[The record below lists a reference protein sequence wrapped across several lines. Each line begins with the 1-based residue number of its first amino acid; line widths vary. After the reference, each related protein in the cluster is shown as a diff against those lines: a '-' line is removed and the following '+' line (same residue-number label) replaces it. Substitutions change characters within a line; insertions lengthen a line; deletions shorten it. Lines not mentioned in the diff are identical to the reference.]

1 MEKKLTDIYK
11 IPPLRFVDS
20 IPVFSEANEYTAN
33 YEMISLDHIA
43 EMHKTGTN
51 PFIQEDLWVELEN
64 STKELILKYSAGKS
78 RCVILDVGVGLGRLF
93 APLPTSFEKYGM
105 DISMDY
111 LKIAQGKGVNV
122 CYSLVE
128 DMPYKENFFDVV
140 VCTDVLEH
148 VLDLNLACAKI
159 LSVLKRN
166 GILIVR
172 VPYRENLSV
181 YLSDDYPYKFVHI
194 RNFDE
199 HSLKLLFQK
208 VFGCEVLQ
216 YKTIG
221 YGTDYMRFKYALPV
235 FIKISLSA
243 LIYCIKY
250 VNKTVYKGLASKF
263 YNPIEINVVVKK
275 HQLA

>member
-1 MEKKLTDIYK
+1 VGKKLTDIYK
-11 IPPLRFVDS
+11 IHPLRFADS
-20 IPVFSEANEYTAN
+20 IPVFSEVNEYIAN
-33 YEMISLDHIA
+33 YRRIALDHLA
-43 EMHKTGTN
+43 EMHKTGAN
-51 PFIQEDLWVELEN
+51 PFIPEDLWVELEN
-64 STKELILKYSAGKS
+64 STKELILKHSEGKS

-111 LKIAQGKGVNV
+111 LKIAQSKGIDV
-122 CYSLVE
+122 CYSLVD

-159 LSVLKRN
+159 LSVLKTN

-181 YLSDDYPYKFVHI
+181 YLSEDYPYEFVHI

-199 HSLKLLFQK
+199 YSLKLLFQK
-208 VFGCEVLQ
+208 VFGCEVRQ
-216 YKTIG
+216 YKTVG
-221 YGTDYMRFKYALPV
+221 YGTDYMRFKYAFPL
-235 FIKISLSA
+235 FARISLSA
-243 LIYCIKY
+243 LIYCTRY
-250 VNKTVYKGLASKF
+250 VNKTIYKCLTRKF